1 MTVTAPRHRERWG
14 KCLGAHDSQRE
25 DWPGWVGVRPLCTPP
40 FYRWMK
46 APAWSWGPR
55 SGCRTQCMSTW
66 KTKADRRRWAGR
78 KHVLST
84 DPTGLLASVSGT
96 WPWPLTQSSW
106 DTAPASPEH
115 TCVLPGWLLLMLH
128 FNNCLPLPLQLP
140 VPGTLRRQQVT
151 LTRTDGV
158 GVGTVAS
165 VHMLPIYHP
174 LWPSHST
181 AGQLMDRSD
190 RTQGSFPPLV
200 LSTDL
205 KLGTFPPNEEL
216 TTYLEG

>member
-158 GVGTVAS
+158 GVGT
-165 VHMLPIYHP
+165 
-174 LWPSHST
+174 WP
-181 AGQLMDRSD
+181 
-190 RTQGSFPPLV
+190 
-200 LSTDL
+200 LSTCCPSITPSGLPTAQRDSLWTDL
-205 KLGTFPPNEEL
+205 TEHKAVFLPRFSAQTWSWALSPQMRNWQH
-216 TTYLEG
+216 T

>member
-1 MTVTAPRHRERWG
+1 MYVHLENQGRPEKVGWRKARAVCGPHR
-14 KCLGAHDSQRE
+14 
-25 DWPGWVGVRPLCTPP
+25 
-40 FYRWMK
+40 
-46 APAWSWGPR
+46 
-55 SGCRTQCMSTW
+55 
-66 KTKADRRRWAGR
+66 
-78 KHVLST
+78 
-84 DPTGLLASVSGT
+84 LACHCFGDMD
-96 WPWPLTQSSW
+96 LTFDHGW

-128 FNNCLPLPLQLP
+128 FNNCLPLPSSSLSQEPWGGSKWPSL
-140 VPGTLRRQQVT
+140 GQM
-151 LTRTDGV
+151 GW

-165 VHMLPIYHP
+165 VYMLPIYHP

-190 RTQGSFPPLV
+190 RTQGNFPPLV

-205 KLGTFPPNEEL
+205 SWALFPPNEEL

>member
-66 KTKADRRRWAGR
+66 KTKRRWAGR
-78 KHVLST
+78 KHVLSA

-106 DTAPASPEH
+106 DTTPASPEH

-158 GVGTVAS
+158 GGGDSGLCLHAAHLS
-165 VHMLPIYHP
+165 
-174 LWPSHST
+174 
-181 AGQLMDRSD
+181 
-190 RTQGSFPPLV
+190 PPLAFPQH
-200 LSTDL
+200 S
-205 KLGTFPPNEEL
+205 GTA
-216 TTYLEG
+216 YGQIW